1 MACLDIRRGLRETTM
16 DRTENTRV
24 LVFVYAGYIMRYI
37 YLVVVI
43 PFYGRVLGLTE
54 YGRVL
59 AAMSLMNVIWL
70 LVSYG
75 FTVVGMRDVSRAQAR
90 CEYNAIFS
98 LHMSARVLMGS
109 LGGIVGLVATFCS
122 PVLSERPTI
131 GILATVL
138 GIVYGSNLAWLFQ
151 GRHQFRTPIMLEV
164 AGFALSLVLV
174 LSLVRSPADSS
185 WVLGSL
191 LISGVTYSI
200 IAYGL
205 TIVDI
210 GLPRIRLNGVS
221 QLVRSSTML
230 FCYSTGSVIILS
242 FSTYLLTLLSTP
254 TEVGYFGAAERF
266 AAIGLSLMAPA
277 AQVFVPTISRQLAQG
292 DHDGARATTRRG
304 GALLIG
310 YGLLAFCGALVLSPR
325 LLPLILGEAFAPS
338 APVLQCFAWMFP
350 FAAFNQFISFY
361 MFVPLEKD
369 RSLAV
374 AGVASG
380 LANLAAA
387 LYLAPRHG
395 AMGMALA
402 RVISEATLSVTLLC
416 LAGRFGLL
424 TGLRQESAR
433 AFAKL
438 CFACGVGVG
447 PSNTDKER

>member
-1 MACLDIRRGLRETTM
+1 ME
-16 DRTENTRV
+16 RTENTRV
-24 LVFVYAGYIMRYI
+24 LVFVYGGYIMRYM
-37 YLVVVI
+37 YLGVVI

-59 AAMSLMNVIWL
+59 AAMSLMNVIWM
-70 LVSYG
+70 LVGYG
-75 FTVVGMRDVSRAQAR
+75 FAVVGMRDLSRAQER
-90 CEYNAIFS
+90 SEHNAIFS
-98 LHMSARVLMGS
+98 LHVSARALLGV
-109 LGGIVGLVATFCS
+109 LGGVVGLIATFCS
-122 PVLSERPTI
+122 PVLSERPII

-138 GIVYGSNLAWLFQ
+138 GIVNGSNPAWLFQ
-151 GRHQFRTPIMLEV
+151 GRHRFRTPIMLEV
-164 AGFALSLVLV
+164 VGFAMSLVLV
-174 LSLVRSPADSS
+174 LSLVRGPADSL

-191 LISGVTYSI
+191 LISGVTCSA

-210 GLPRIRLNGVS
+210 GRPRISLNGVN
-221 QLVRSSTML
+221 QLIRSSTML
-230 FCYSTGSVIILS
+230 FCYSTGSVILVS
-242 FSTYLLTLLSTP
+242 LSTYLLTLLSTP

-266 AAIGLSLMAPA
+266 AAIGLSLMGPA
-277 AQVFVPTISRQLAQG
+277 AQVFIPTISRQLAQG
-292 DHDGARATTRRG
+292 DHDGAAATTRRG

-310 YGLLAFCGALVLSPR
+310 YGLLALCGALALSPL

-338 APVLQCFAWMFP
+338 ARVLQCFAWMFP

-361 MFVPLEKD
+361 VFVPLEKD
-369 RSLAV
+369 RSLAL

-402 RVISEATLSVTLLC
+402 RVISEGTLSLTLLF
-416 LAGRFGLL
+416 LAARFGLL
-424 TGLRQESAR
+424 TGPSREFAR

-438 CFACGVGVG
+438 RFACGVGVEARK
-447 PSNTDKER
+447 TDEEG